1 MQFAHLA
8 DTHMG
13 YRQYGLSER
22 ENDFFEVFDQAIEE
36 IVGERPD
43 FAIHS
48 GDLFEYSR
56 PPTRALLTAQKG
68 ILRLKEEKIP
78 IYAIAGNH
86 DVVMRKNALPPQILF
101 KDFGLKLISPR
112 NPYYLEGDVFIGG
125 APYTSKYHSKQLVE
139 RLEGIEKSSV
149 DFDKR
154 ILVLHQG
161 IDRYIPYEYE
171 LKIGDVPQSFNYCA
185 FGHIHER
192 VVDDFGEGKLAY
204 PGSTEIWRSNE
215 VEGYRKNGKGF
226 YLVDISGDVPEIE
239 NIDLKLPREF
249 VKETIKYSHLQDE
262 LSRINQYISNLPRK
276 PILMVTVEGG
286 NFSRSEVYETLNQAL
301 SDSCLAL
308 RSNYRPTTVE
318 DEKNPFED
326 GKEALD
332 IKKMI
337 EHNLKDFNN
346 QQVNELA
353 TGLLREL
360 SDGDLKTA
368 EDMVRNFY
376 EELYDH

>member
-13 YRQYGLSER
+13 YRQYGLVER
-22 ENDFFEVFDQAIEE
+22 ENDFFQVFEQAIDE
-36 IVGERPD
+36 IINERPD
-43 FAIHS
+43 FVIHS

-68 ILRLKEEKIP
+68 ILRLKEANIP

-86 DVVMRKNALPPQILF
+86 DVVMRKNALPPQTLY
-101 KDFGLKLISPR
+101 KNFGLKLISPKKPFYIEK
-112 NPYYLEGDVFIGG
+112 NVFIGG
-125 APYTSKYHSKQLVE
+125 APYASKYHSKQLIE
-139 RLEGIEKSSV
+139 RLENITKSSLNYK
-149 DFDKR
+149 KR

-171 LKIGDVPQSFNYCA
+171 IKIGDVPQSFNYCA

-192 VVDDFGEGKLAY
+192 VIDDFGEGKLAY

-215 VEGYRKNGKGF
+215 LEGYKKKGKGF
-226 YLVDISGDVPEIE
+226 YLVDLSTEMPEIE
-239 NIDLKLPREF
+239 NIDLELPRKF
-249 VKETIKYSHLQDE
+249 IKEIIPYIKLQEE
-262 LSRINQYISNLPRK
+262 LFRINQYIHTLDKK

-286 NFSRSEVYETLNQAL
+286 NFSRSEVYETLNRSL
-301 SDSCLAL
+301 SDLCLAI
-308 RSNYRPTTVE
+308 RSNYKPTTMNGE
-318 DEKNPFED
+318 DHIFEKSNEV
-326 GKEALD
+326 LD
-332 IKKMI
+332 IKRVI
-337 EHNLKDFNN
+337 EYNLKDFDNTKI
-346 QQVNELA
+346 NELA
-353 TGLLREL
+353 IGLLKEL

-368 EDMVRNFY
+368 ENRAQNFY

>member
-36 IVGERPD
+36 VVGERPD

-68 ILRLKEEKIP
+68 ILRLKESKVP

-139 RLEGIEKSSV
+139 RLEGIEKSSL

-204 PGSTEIWRSNE
+204 PGSTEVWRSNE

-226 YLVDISGDVPEIE
+226 YLVDISGDIPEIE

-249 VKETIKYSHLQDE
+249 IKETIKYSQLQDE
-262 LSRINQYISNLPRK
+262 LSRINQYISNLQKK

-308 RSNYRPTTVE
+308 RSNYRPTAVE

>member
-36 IVGERPD
+36 VVGERPD

-149 DFDKR
+149 EFDKR

-226 YLVDISGDVPEIE
+226 YLVDISGDIPEIE

-249 VKETIKYSHLQDE
+249 IKETIKYSQLQDE
-262 LSRINQYISNLPRK
+262 LSRINQYIRSLQKK

-308 RSNYRPTTVE
+308 RSNYRPTAVE

>member
-13 YRQYGLSER
+13 YRQYGLAER

-36 IVGERPD
+36 VVSERPD

-68 ILRLKEEKIP
+68 ILRLKEAKIP

-101 KDFGLKLISPR
+101 KDFGLNLISPR
-112 NPYYLEGDVFIGG
+112 NPYYIEKNVFIGG
-125 APYTSKYHSKQLVE
+125 APYTSKYHSKQLIE
-139 RLEGIEKSSV
+139 RLEDIEKSSKTYE
-149 DFDKR
+149 KR

-215 VEGYRKNGKGF
+215 VEGYKKNGKGF
-226 YLVDISGDVPEIE
+226 YLVDINGDMPEIE

-249 VKETIKYSHLQDE
+249 IKETIKYSRLQDE
-262 LSRINQYISNLPRK
+262 LSRINEYINSLQKK
-276 PILMVTVEGG
+276 PMLMVTVEGG
-286 NFSRSEVYETLNQAL
+286 NFSRSEIYETLNQAL

-308 RSNYRPTTVE
+308 RSNYRPTIVE

-337 EHNLKDFNN
+337 EYNLKDFNN
-346 QQVNELA
+346 QQINELA

>member
-36 IVGERPD
+36 VVGERPD

-204 PGSTEIWRSNE
+204 PGSTEVWRSNE

-249 VKETIKYSHLQDE
+249 IKETIKYSQLQDE
-262 LSRINQYISNLPRK
+262 LSRINQYISNLQKK

-308 RSNYRPTTVE
+308 RSNYRPTAVE

-326 GKEALD
+326 GNEALD

-337 EHNLKDFNN
+337 EQKLKNFNN

-368 EDMVRNFY
+368 EDMIQNFY
-376 EELYDH
+376 GELYDH

>member
-13 YRQYGLSER
+13 YRQYGLTER
-22 ENDFFEVFDQAIEE
+22 ENDFFEVFDQAINE
-36 IVGERPD
+36 IIRERPD
-43 FAIHS
+43 FVIHS

-68 ILRLKEEKIP
+68 ILKLKEANIP

-86 DVVMRKNALPPQILF
+86 DVVMRKNALPPQILY
-101 KDFGLKLISPR
+101 KDFGLKLISP
-112 NPYYLEGDVFIGG
+112 NKPFYTVGDVFIGG
-125 APYTSKYHSKQLVE
+125 TPYASKYHAKQLVD
-139 RLEGIEKSSV
+139 RLQSIEKSSR
-149 DFDKR
+149 DYGKR

-171 LKIGDVPQSFNYCA
+171 IKIGDVPQSFNYCA

-226 YLVDISGDVPEIE
+226 YLVDISGDMPEIE

-249 VKETIKYSHLQDE
+249 IKETIRYSELQEE
-262 LSRINQYISNLPRK
+262 LTRIKDYTNGLRRK

-286 NFSRSEVYETLNQAL
+286 NFNRSEVYETLNQSL
-301 SDSCLAL
+301 SETCLAV
-308 RSNYRPTTVE
+308 RSNYRPTAIKE
-318 DEKNPFED
+318 DENPFEK

-337 EHNLKDFNN
+337 EHNLKDFNSEK
-346 QQVNELA
+346 VTELG
-353 TGLLREL
+353 TGLLKEL
-360 SDGDLKTA
+360 SDGDFKAA
-368 EDMVRNFY
+368 ETIAHNFY
-376 EELYDH
+376 EDLYDH

>member
-36 IVGERPD
+36 VVGERPD

-56 PPTRALLTAQKG
+56 PPTRALLTAQKC

-226 YLVDISGDVPEIE
+226 YLVDISGDIPEIE

-249 VKETIKYSHLQDE
+249 IKETIKYSQLQDE

-286 NFSRSEVYETLNQAL
+286 NFSRSEVYETLNKAL

-308 RSNYRPTTVE
+308 RSNYRPTAVE

>member
-36 IVGERPD
+36 LVGERPD

-101 KDFGLKLISPR
+101 KDFGLKLISPH

-149 DFDKR
+149 EFDKR

-226 YLVDISGDVPEIE
+226 YLVDISGDIPEIE

-249 VKETIKYSHLQDE
+249 IKETIKYSQLQDE
-262 LSRINQYISNLPRK
+262 LSRINQYIRSLQKK

-308 RSNYRPTTVE
+308 RSNYRPTAVE

>member
-36 IVGERPD
+36 VVGERPD

-149 DFDKR
+149 EFDKR

-226 YLVDISGDVPEIE
+226 YLVDISGDIPEIE

-249 VKETIKYSHLQDE
+249 IKETIKYSQLQDE
-262 LSRINQYISNLPRK
+262 LSRVNQYIRSLQKK
-276 PILMVTVEGG
+276 PIIMVTVEGG

-308 RSNYRPTTVE
+308 RSNYRPTAVE

>member
-36 IVGERPD
+36 VVGERPD

-68 ILRLKEEKIP
+68 ILRLKESKVP

-139 RLEGIEKSSV
+139 RLEGIEKSSL

-204 PGSTEIWRSNE
+204 PGSTEVWRSNE

-226 YLVDISGDVPEIE
+226 YLVDISEDIPEIE

-249 VKETIKYSHLQDE
+249 IKETIKYSQLQDE
-262 LSRINQYISNLPRK
+262 LSRINQYISNLQKK

-308 RSNYRPTTVE
+308 RSNYRPTAVE